1 MILSFPAISLHQN
14 PFGNIL
20 TIYNWQYHVA
30 GLGIANAWIINLI
43 MVAKV
48 PKLGIF
54 IHMFM
59 TIGFSFVHFFF
70 AFISLLFAFGLSFA
84 VLFPDEKA
92 FASSPL
98 ITSPI
103 KMLAMMTGE
112 LEYNDL
118 YYPTFYRL
126 VNDTLDD
133 DTQNQIFPGTG
144 HFLLTLFLIVVSL
157 IIMNLLF
164 GMAVTNVQ
172 ELYELSHLNL
182 SAQQV
187 EIISYIESSIV
198 GPWINK
204 IGLKLWRHRGKFSP
218 SVYEITVHLD
228 TRNKEEKTI
237 PSDLIDVLKNHLKK

>member
-1 MILSFPAISLHQN
+1 MILSFPLISLHQS
-14 PFGNIL
+14 PFEDTL
-20 TIYNWQYHVA
+20 TIHNWQYHVA
-30 GLGIANAWIINLI
+30 GLGIANTWFINMI

-48 PKLGIF
+48 PKFGIF

-59 TIGFSFVHFFF
+59 TIGFNFVHFFF
-70 AFISLLFAFGLSFA
+70 AFISMLFAFGLSFA

-92 FASSPL
+92 FTSSPL

-118 YYPTFYRL
+118 YYPEILRL
-126 VNDTLDD
+126 ENNTLQD

-144 HFLLTLFLIVVSL
+144 HFLLTLFLVVVSL

-172 ELYELSHLNL
+172 ELYKLSHLNL

-187 EIISYIESSIV
+187 EIISYIENSLV

-228 TRNKEEKTI
+228 TRNRERKTI
-237 PSDLIDVLKNHLKK
+237 PSDLIEVLKTHLKK